1 MTNNQNPST
10 ADDSTPFSSTA
21 WKVSAIF
28 LALVV
33 AALGYLL
40 ITGRPSDQP
49 PAAAAATPTSTPP
62 VTESGPPT
70 TSAAPTTSTAPATT
84 QLPGGPSICG
94 LPDGDQTLPVTPPAA
109 SWATVG
115 SMAAPNSPIYG
126 PGVISDDG
134 IGNCYAHSPTGA
146 LFALVNAVVLTNT
159 KADQFSQV
167 AIVQQRG
174 SRTNLYDQ
182 VLVDATKEDAEAGS
196 KMPTD
201 PSTTDKVTVL
211 GYQYIDYAPDR
222 ATIAVALGIG
232 QPGTSTYQPSMLTG
246 VVVWEDGDWKWVYSL
261 QTAGSMSPIISQK
274 QYKPWAA

>member
-1 MTNNQNPST
+1 MTKNPST
-10 ADDSTPFSSTA
+10 ADDSTPSSSTA
-21 WKVSAIF
+21 LKVSVIF

-33 AALGYLL
+33 VALGYLL
-40 ITGRPSDQP
+40 ITGRPSDQQ
-49 PAAAAATPTSTPP
+49 PAAAAATPTTSAP
-62 VTESGPPT
+62 VTVSVPPT
-70 TSAAPTTSTAPATT
+70 PSAAPTTAAAT

-94 LPDGDQTLPVTPPAA
+94 LPDGDQALPVTPPTAT
-109 SWATVG
+109 WATVG
-115 SMAAPNSPIYG
+115 LVSAPSNPMYG
-126 PGVISDDG
+126 PGVTSDDG
-134 IGNCYAHSPTGA
+134 IGNCYAHNPTGA

-182 VLVDATKEDAEAGS
+182 VLVDATKEDAAVSS

-232 QPGTSTYQPSMLTG
+232 EPGTGTYQPSMLTG

-261 QTAGSMSPIISQK
+261 QTAGSMSPILSQK